1 MSQAQKVYCVLYRIN
16 RLLVT
21 PMFFVLFVHVFV
33 FNKWSFF
40 WRFFPRFLKTPG
52 GDLPGRVPPEY
63 GQAAP
68 PASGSQLPK
77 PQIPTQRFQAK
88 SPKPRFSAQVTQNES
103 FQPKVFKRKLLNASS
118 KKQVPKRQFQ
128 SESSYAKV
136 PKLVIPFH
144 KYSSENSRTKVPKR
158 RHFEASLSY
167 LSWCSNTTLILFF
180 DVVYPDVFIKR

>member
-1 MSQAQKVYCVLYRIN
+1 MSQAEKVYCVLYRIN

-33 FNKWSFF
+33 FSKRSFF
-40 WRFFPRFLKTPG
+40 WGFFPRFLKTPG

-103 FQPKVFKRKLLNASS
+103 FQPKVLTKALKRKFQKTSS
-118 KKQVPKRQFQ
+118 KATVSKRKFLRKSSQISYSISQ
-128 SESSYAKV
+128 ILKRKCSNESSQTKTFWSFLIVFKLMQQYHFNIILRCCV
-136 PKLVIPFH
+136 PRCF
-144 KYSSENSRTKVPKR
+144 N
-158 RHFEASLSY
+158 
-167 LSWCSNTTLILFF
+167 
-180 DVVYPDVFIKR
+180 